1 VNRVAIATCRGEN
14 IDPDSPLLLDALAA
28 RDIGAELCVWDD
40 EDVIWDNFDLVVI
53 RSTWDYP
60 ARRGEFLRWARSF
73 EHLLNPYGVVE
84 YSSDKHYL
92 ADLESLGLAII
103 PSRFCDVGHEPD
115 FFDVDF
121 VVKPCVGAG
130 SIDAVR
136 YRAADLD
143 AARAQVRA
151 LHASGHDVLIQ
162 PYVTSVDEVGERAL
176 IFINGSF
183 SHAMTKGAMLNVAP
197 DERDWLFRRE
207 QMSTASAEPDAVQF
221 AERVLEAKGF
231 GGLLYA
237 RVDLVRGE
245 EDWEVMEL
253 ELVEPSLFLTY
264 EPAAAGRLADAIDQ
278 RLERVLRGV

>member
-1 VNRVAIATCRGEN
+1 MNRVAIATCRGEN
-14 IDPDSPLLLDALAA
+14 VDPDSPLLLDALAA
-28 RDIGAELCVWDD
+28 RDIGAQLCVWDD

-60 ARRGEFLRWARSF
+60 ARRSGFLRWARSF
-73 EHLLNPYGVVE
+73 GHLLNPYGVVE

-92 ADLESLGLAII
+92 ADLEALGLAII

-136 YRAADLD
+136 YGPGDVV
-143 AARAQVRA
+143 AARAQVRE
-151 LHASGHDVLIQ
+151 LHESGRDVLLQ
-162 PYVTSVDEVGERAL
+162 PYVTSVDDVGERAL
-176 IFINGSF
+176 IFIDGSY
-183 SHAMTKGAMLNVAP
+183 SHAMTKAAMLNVAA

-207 QMSTASAEPDAVQF
+207 QMSTATAEPDAVRF
-221 AERVLEAKGF
+221 AARVLESKGF

-245 EDWEVMEL
+245 EEWEVMEL

-264 EPAAAGRLADAIDQ
+264 EPAAAERLAEAIDR
-278 RLERVLRGV
+278 RLDAALRRV